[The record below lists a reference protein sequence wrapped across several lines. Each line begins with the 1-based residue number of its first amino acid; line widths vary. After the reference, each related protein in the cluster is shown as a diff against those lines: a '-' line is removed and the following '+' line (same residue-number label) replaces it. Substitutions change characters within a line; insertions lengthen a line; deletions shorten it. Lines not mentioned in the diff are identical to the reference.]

1 MSENSRQNTGAN
13 KVRTRLRQFPLANV
27 APLKRKSYVVATS
40 EVVATKGNEKASGL
54 SPQSKVNSV
63 GAGTVE
69 GIQSAASLQDNSWQ
83 VRSEAKLDVATAQT
97 VPLDGFPLPRYEPP
111 EERKLVVKPKNWFKL
126 TSRFIVGGIAVV
138 FLLSSFF
145 VWHSYSRASAGLA
158 EAAPSVA
165 ILSSTSASPEK
176 LIKEGDARI
185 NILLLGV
192 GGEGHAGADLT
203 DTMVLASIDPVNKT
217 ATLLSIPRDLWVTMP
232 NGYFGNHQ
240 KINAV
245 YSAGKYSYY
254 QHHGK
259 TDEKAA
265 VRAGL
270 AAVDGVVEQVT
281 GVPIQYHALIDFT
294 AFKQAVDSVGGV
306 TVDVKEQLYDPTMAW
321 ETNYNPVLAAV
332 GLQTMDGKRALNY
345 ARSRETSSDFARSER
360 QRQLLVALKE
370 KVLTMETLS
379 SPTKITS
386 LMNAF
391 GENVHTDFST
401 QAASRLFSIGKD
413 IKSTSISSLS
423 LTAPFSLVTTDHVG
437 NISVVRPK
445 AGFDTYSD
453 IQAYVRSQLKDGYL
467 IKENANV
474 YVVGATEALR
484 SQTEQ
489 TLKNYGYVVSGS
501 SVNATVSGGT
511 SVIDKSAGK
520 SPYTLHYL
528 RDRYNSAETKTL
540 PAGLVVPND
549 AQFVI
554 IAGT

>member
-1 MSENSRQNTGAN
+1 MPRRNVDGFVTPRRNPSNITGKLRAVAAPAYGTIEPAEKETTKTGPKATPPTNNT
-13 KVRTRLRQFPLANV
+13 P
-27 APLKRKSYVVATS
+27 
-40 EVVATKGNEKASGL
+40 
-54 SPQSKVNSV
+54 
-63 GAGTVE
+63 
-69 GIQSAASLQDNSWQ
+69 SLQFD
-83 VRSEAKLDVATAQT
+83 
-97 VPLDGFPLPRYEPP
+97 LPRYKPHQRP
-111 EERKLVVKPKNWFKL
+111 ATVVRKRRRWTRIIAK
-126 TSRFIVGGIAVV
+126 TSAVLGVAVLLVGGYIFWRGYVNMHKV
-138 FLLSSFF
+138 FRGTNTVAALTTQKVTPELLK
-145 VWHSYSRASAGLA
+145 G
-158 EAAPSVA
+158 
-165 ILSSTSASPEK
+165 
-176 LIKEGDARI
+176 EGDGRV
-185 NILLLGV
+185 NVLLLGI
-192 GGEGHAGADLT
+192 GGENHAGGDLT
-203 DTMVLASIDPVNKT
+203 DTIMVLSIDPVNKT
-217 ATLLSIPRDLWVTMP
+217 AAMLSVPRDLWVKMP
-232 NGYFGNHQ
+232 VNYFGAYQ
-240 KINAV
+240 KINAA
-245 YSAGKYSYY
+245 YSSAKYKYLGKVDLASKDNQAIEAGFTALDQSI
-254 QHHGK
+254 GN
-259 TDEKAA
+259 
-265 VRAGL
+265 VLG
-270 AAVDGVVEQVT
+270 
-281 GVPIQYHALIDFT
+281 ININYHVLVNFQ

-321 ETNYNPVLAAV
+321 ENNYNPVLAAV